1 MADRVRVGSDS
12 AGGEAVP
19 PGLVSFSTSDTAPQT
34 LGLPGDALGTGPHQ
48 VIIDSHLGRLK
59 RMRSGV
65 LTAANLIQERLAASG
80 RRWKAAMLHLTYRD
94 EDEFSPDQMS
104 ALMKHIREWTR
115 RRGLPALPYVWV
127 LERGEKRGRLH
138 YHILIWLP
146 LGVTLPKPDKQGW
159 WPWGHTK
166 WEWARQPVGYL
177 AKYASKGWTKDG
189 KVQPSFPKGS
199 RIHGKGGL
207 TAVERSKCA
216 WWRAPKWVKDAWPDW
231 QDEPRPAPGGG
242 WVSRV
247 LGDWLP
253 SPWRLV
259 GFDLGRPVV
268 RWVADSPCPYALELP
283 A

>member
-19 PGLVSFSTSDTAPQT
+19 PGLVSFSTSDKTPET
-34 LGLPGDALGTGPHQ
+34 LGLQADGPHQ
-48 VIIDSHLGRLK
+48 VIIDSNLGRLR
-59 RMRSGV
+59 RMRSAL
-65 LTAANLIQERLAASG
+65 LTAANLIQERLGSSG

-94 EDEFSPDQMS
+94 EDDFDPCQMS
-104 ALMKHIREWTR
+104 ALMKHIREWAK

-166 WEWARQPVGYL
+166 WQWARQPVGYL
-177 AKYASKGWTKDG
+177 AKYASKGWTRDG

-207 TAVERSKCA
+207 TTVERSKCA
-216 WWRAPKWVKDAWPDW
+216 WWRAPAWVKDAWPDW

-259 GFDLGRPVV
+259 GFNLGRPVV
-268 RWVADSPCPYALELP
+268 QWVADSPCPYALETSS
-283 A
+283 